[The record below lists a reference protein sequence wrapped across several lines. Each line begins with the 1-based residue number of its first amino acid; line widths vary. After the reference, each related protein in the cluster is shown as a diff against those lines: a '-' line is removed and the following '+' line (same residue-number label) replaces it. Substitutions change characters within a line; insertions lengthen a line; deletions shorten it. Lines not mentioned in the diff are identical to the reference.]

1 MQILLYW
8 LLLDTC
14 WTHYLDT
21 MTLHPHLD
29 AAGDT
34 ERWLFGQE
42 VLRSSKFQC
51 YFLDGGKGCLQEAS
65 IFFAAL
71 MAFQIQVFHSF
82 PQCWPSL
89 IRFLLF
95 AREFQHRRASIPWNL
110 FSSPFQ
116 PAQNLWK
123 DWSPSLLSCTAKAML
138 SKMPMRRWE
147 EFKNWQQRFVI
158 DATQGQLKTNQR
170 QICVILDS
178 WVKRPKL
185 QTSYLRYEVPCATG
199 GRLPNFQHV
208 CKGSLSLANTLGAVL
223 FQGRSLDS
231 PPNSF

>member
-1 MQILLYW
+1 MDSKTLNFTLLTSCVGQPSSVLKCLGCATSFKKPFPTCALSLAPQASGTGFKSLPADASPKSPLWCRYFYTGYCWIHVGLITLTPWPFIHILM
-8 LLLDTC
+8 LLV
-14 WTHYLDT
+14 
-21 MTLHPHLD
+21 TLRDGFL
-29 AAGDT
+29 GKKF
-34 ERWLFGQE
+34 WE
-42 VLRSSKFQC
+42 VRSSSVI
-51 YFLDGGKGCLQEAS
+51 LDGGKGCLQEAS

-71 MAFQIQVFHSF
+71 MAFQLQVFHSF

-95 AREFQHRRASIPWNL
+95 AREFQHRRASIPWNW

-158 DATQGQLKTNQR
+158 DATQGQL
-170 QICVILDS
+170 L
-178 WVKRPKL
+178 
-185 QTSYLRYEVPCATG
+185 
-199 GRLPNFQHV
+199 
-208 CKGSLSLANTLGAVL
+208 
-223 FQGRSLDS
+223 
-231 PPNSF
+231 